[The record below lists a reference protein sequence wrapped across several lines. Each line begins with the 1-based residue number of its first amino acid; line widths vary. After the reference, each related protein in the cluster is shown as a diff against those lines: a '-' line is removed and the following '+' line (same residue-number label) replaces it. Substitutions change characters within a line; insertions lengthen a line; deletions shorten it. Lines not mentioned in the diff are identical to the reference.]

1 MKIKECLSIETK
13 TMFVQVGDL
22 AVCVKTWLP
31 YSEMEAMAIEMAER
45 TLLFDNETGVA
56 CIGHR
61 ESMVKGYLMAKYFT
75 DLDVENCE
83 PEEVYDILMNSG
95 LYEKIEGQVV
105 EIIWRVDDIYRA
117 LCKNMIS
124 TYERENSLAYKLE
137 KTFGFLF
144 SGEDVTETMAK
155 SELINEQMIDMLGVF
170 LNHKKEQ
177 EMLNVGKQDKA
188 KLRVGGALVN
198 LAKK

>member
-1 MKIKECLSIETK
+1 MKIKDCMSIETK
-13 TMFVQVGDL
+13 TVSVQVGDF

-45 TLLFDNETGVA
+45 TLLFDNEAGVA

-61 ESMVKGYLMAKYFT
+61 ANMVKGYLMAKYFT
-75 DLDVENCE
+75 DLDIVDCD
-83 PEEVYDILMNSG
+83 PEEVYDILTNSG
-95 LYEKIEGQVV
+95 LYEKIE
-105 EIIWRVDDIYRA
+105 EKIFDILWRVEDIYHA
-117 LCKNMIS
+117 VCHNMID
-124 TYERENSLAYKLE
+124 TYKCENSLAYKLE

-155 SELINEQMIDMLGVF
+155 SELINGQMIDMLGVF

-198 LAKK
+198 MAKK